1 MSSKAPR
8 RESRAL
14 RSTAQE
20 TPIDTAEAH
29 TVNTVI
35 ETSQEHQL
43 ATSDTAVTVGLQ
55 APLPNDISEIDLLRM
70 IWEKMSRMERT
81 ENNIDDKL
89 NNVINKVSQLESAQ
103 NDLRADVTKIEQT
116 VTYMSDTIDAMDD
129 NKTDVRR
136 TEFIE
141 RDISAMK
148 ERMIDLSNRARRNNL
163 VLYNMPEGVEDT
175 GYILED
181 GATDNQQ
188 DCTNASTTPASYAAA
203 AAGTKAPPN
212 VPIHRF
218 VETFILRHFGLH
230 VEVEAAHRTNTRK
243 APTGDDTA
251 RARPRLIHF
260 RCVRRYDR
268 EAILRAAPV
277 KLKMK
282 TFKGNSIFISD
293 DIDPATR
300 AQHQQLVPILREM
313 RLKKHFAFIPWSVPR
328 VIRYKE
334 GPKEADLPM
343 KTYRLKITN

>member
-89 NNVINKVSQLESAQ
+89 NNVINKVCQLESAQ
-103 NDLRADVTKIEQT
+103 NDLREDVTKIEQT

-136 TEFIE
+136 TELIE

-181 GATDNQQ
+181 GATDNQ
-188 DCTNASTTPASYAAA
+188 DCTNASTTPPSYAAA

-243 APTGDDTA
+243 APTGGDTA

-343 KTYRLKITN
+343 KTYRLKNTN